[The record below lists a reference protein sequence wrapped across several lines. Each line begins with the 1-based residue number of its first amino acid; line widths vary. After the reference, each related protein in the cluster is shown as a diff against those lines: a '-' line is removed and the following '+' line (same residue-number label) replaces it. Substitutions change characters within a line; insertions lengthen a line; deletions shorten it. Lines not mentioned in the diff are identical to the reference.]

1 MAKAYW
7 VAVYHRVM
15 DPARLAQYGA
25 LAGPALE
32 AGGGRFI
39 ARGTA
44 ARTLEGLENQRAVV
58 IEFASVEQ
66 AVAAYNSP
74 QYEAARA
81 VLQGAVERE
90 VRILEGVG

>member
-7 VAVYHRVM
+7 IAVYHKVM

-39 ARGTA
+39 ARGTP
-44 ARTLEGLENQRAVV
+44 ARTLEGKENPRATI
-58 IEFASVEQ
+58 IEFESVAQ

-74 QYEAARA
+74 PYEAARA
-81 VLQGAVERE
+81 VLAGAVERDI
-90 VRILEGVG
+90 RILDGVG

>member
-44 ARTLEGLENQRAVV
+44 ARTLEGVENQRAVV
-58 IEFASVEQ
+58 IEFDSVEQ
-66 AVAAYNSP
+66 AVAAYHNP
-74 QYEAARA
+74 RYVEARA
-81 VLQGAVERE
+81 VLEGAAERD
-90 VRILEGVG
+90 VRILDAVG